1 MILKFTFLVLTPF
14 LNYRLTFNHLLKSS
28 LEYLIGI
35 SNLTCPKSNSWFS
48 SNMLHPSTD
57 NILPVQ
63 PSTSQERLSLSYL
76 SSSDT
81 PHPSVNSVGVTF
93 KILYIQN
100 LNTLHHLPCYF
111 PSPSFYHISP
121 PQMNYFNN
129 FPTGISSSFPPLQSV
144 LNMEGPI

>member
-1 MILKFTFLVLTPF
+1 MIFKFTFLALIPF

-48 SNMLHPSTD
+48 TNMLHPSTD
-57 NILPVQ
+57 NLPPVQ
-63 PSTSQERLSLSYL
+63 CSTSQERL

-81 PHPSVNSVGVTF
+81 PHPSVNPVGITF

-100 LNTLHHLPCYF
+100 LNTLHYLHCYF
-111 PSPSFYHISP
+111 PLPSFYRISP
-121 PQMNYFNN
+121 PQLNYFINYN
-129 FPTGISSSFPPLQSV
+129 WTLFFLFPSTIYSQHGGIY
-144 LNMEGPI
+144 LNCR